1 MVVAIVHHPT
11 VNVIATLPRHRGS
24 KSKWLV
30 HHHTGTGHLTF
41 VPVIISDLIAV
52 MFCSGVNL
60 LLAIVLFSTI
70 VGEMLPVTNNTP
82 LIGHLYFTLLI
93 RIYLKWL
100 HKMFFPGTYFNCIMF
115 MVASSVVTT
124 IMVLNYHHR
133 IVDTHEMPDWVK
145 SLFLQ
150 WLPWLLR
157 MSRYIT
163 AS

>member
-1 MVVAIVHHPT
+1 MVHHPT

-30 HHHTGTGHLTF
+30 HHWHWPPDLR
-41 VPVIISDLIAV
+41 PQDYLDLIAV

>member
-1 MVVAIVHHPT
+1 MVVVAIVHHPT

-30 HHHTGTGHLTF
+30 HHWPPDLR
-41 VPVIISDLIAV
+41 PQDYLDLIAV

-93 RIYLKWL
+93 RIDLK
-100 HKMFFPGTYFNCIMF
+100 
-115 MVASSVVTT
+115 
-124 IMVLNYHHR
+124 
-133 IVDTHEMPDWVK
+133 
-145 SLFLQ
+145 
-150 WLPWLLR
+150 
-157 MSRYIT
+157 
-163 AS
+163 

>member
-1 MVVAIVHHPT
+1 M
-11 VNVIATLPRHRGS
+11 
-24 KSKWLV
+24 
-30 HHHTGTGHLTF
+30 
-41 VPVIISDLIAV
+41 
-52 MFCSGVNL
+52 

-100 HKMFFPGTYFNCIMF
+100 HKIFFPGTYFNCIMF